1 MTRIGGPVR
10 EHGCVTMPEPAAKSE
25 RTAAIGA
32 GVATLAQ
39 WALRLILIAIGT
51 YIVGFVLGRL
61 WVIVLPVFLA
71 LILATVLWPPVAFLR
86 RKGWPPAL
94 AALTVV
100 LGALVVLVGVIA
112 VITPPVATQIED
124 IAARASDGLT
134 TVQEWLTGPPLNL
147 SEEQI
152 SNARQAVT
160 DRLQDSASAI
170 ASGVITGV
178 TAVGT
183 ALVGLFIVLFLTF
196 FFVKDGPKFLPW
208 LRRSVGERAGRHLD
222 EVSRRCWRSLGG
234 FIRSQAAVGLIDA
247 VLIGLGL
254 LVLGVPLVLPL
265 MVLTFLGGFVPIVGA
280 FIAGALAVLVALVTE
295 GFTTA
300 LIVLGIVLAVQ
311 QIEGNV
317 LQPMLQGRSLRLHE
331 GVILLAVAAGTSL
344 YGVTGAFLAVPVVA
358 VASEVFRYIGEQLD
372 DKAGQARPHEPEEPE
387 EPGEGEQPA
396 AGSPR
401 DPEKGEA

>member
-1 MTRIGGPVR
+1 MT
-10 EHGCVTMPEPAAKSE
+10 VTKPPSAQSE

-39 WALRLILIAIGT
+39 WCLRLILIAIGI
-51 YIVGFVLGRL
+51 YIVGFVVGRL

-100 LGALVVLVGVIA
+100 VGALAVLTGVLVL
-112 VITPPVATQIED
+112 ITPPVASQIED
-124 IAARASDGLT
+124 IALAASDGLT
-134 TVQEWLTGPPLNL
+134 EVQEWLTGPPLNL

-152 SNARQAVT
+152 STARQALT
-160 DRLQDSASAI
+160 DRLQASASVI
-170 ASGVITGV
+170 ASGVVTGV

-196 FFVKDGPKFLPW
+196 FFVKDGPRFLPW

-222 EVSRRCWRSLGG
+222 AVLPRCWSTLRGYISSQALVG
-234 FIRSQAAVGLIDA
+234 FIDGVFIG
-247 VLIGLGL
+247 IGLL
-254 LVLGVPLVLPL
+254 ILGVPLALPL
-265 MVLTFLGGFVPIVGA
+265 AVLTFLGGFVPIVGA
-280 FIAGALAVLVALVTE
+280 VIAGALAALVALVTQ
-295 GFTTA
+295 GPTTA
-300 LIVLGIVLAVQ
+300 LIVLAIVVAVQ

-317 LQPMLQGRSLRLHE
+317 LQPILQGRALGMHE
-331 GVILLAVAAGTSL
+331 GVILLSVAAGASL

-358 VASEVFRYIGEQLD
+358 VATAVFKYLGEQLEENT
-372 DKAGQARPHEPEEPE
+372 GQAVPHQPEEPE
-387 EPGEGEQPA
+387 EPGDGGKPAAPA
-396 AGSPR
+396 AGTSASA
-401 DPEKGEA
+401 EAG